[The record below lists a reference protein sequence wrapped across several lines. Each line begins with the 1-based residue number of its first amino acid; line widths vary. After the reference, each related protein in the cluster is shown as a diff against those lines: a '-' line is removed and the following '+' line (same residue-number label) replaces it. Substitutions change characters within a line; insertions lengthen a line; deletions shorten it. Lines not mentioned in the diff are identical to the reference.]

1 MRADIKQVPT
11 RARILV
17 VDDDPA
23 IREYETVL
31 LSELGHEVLTAADGA
46 QAVEL
51 ALAKQPHLVLLDIMM
66 PELSGIEVCRR
77 LRADPRTR
85 DIRVIVVS
93 AVDAKRALE
102 ESIIAGADDFLA
114 KPIHA
119 LELMVRV
126 RSMLRVRNIPDQA
139 QRLESYVKNLQAMR
153 CLVPAEEQE
162 TLLSNH
168 HGQEKA

>member
-1 MRADIKQVPT
+1 MDAAPT

-17 VDDDPA
+17 VDDEPA
-23 IREYETVL
+23 IREYVTSL
-31 LSELGHEVLTAADGA
+31 LSELGHEILVAADG
-46 QAVEL
+46 VEALRL
-51 ALAKQPHLVLLDIMM
+51 ARERQPHLVLLDIMM
-66 PELSGIEVCRR
+66 PELSGIEVCRQ

-85 DIRVIVVS
+85 EIRVIVVS

-126 RSMLRVRNIPDQA
+126 RSILRVRNIPDDEE
-139 QRLESYVKNLQAMR
+139 RLEAYVKNLQAMR
-153 CLVPAEEQE
+153 RVEHAE
-162 TLLSNH
+162 S
-168 HGQEKA
+168 

>member
-1 MRADIKQVPT
+1 MNDAPT

-17 VDDDPA
+17 ADDEPA
-23 IREYETVL
+23 IREYEASL
-31 LSELGHEVLTAADGA
+31 LSELGHEVLAAADGA
-46 QAVEL
+46 EALEL
-51 ALAKQPHLVLLDIMM
+51 ARTKQPHLILLDIMM
-66 PELSGIEVCRR
+66 PELSGIEVCRQ

-93 AVDAKRALE
+93 AVEAKRALE

-126 RSMLRVRNIPDQA
+126 RSILRVRNIPDEEE
-139 QRLESYVKNLQAMR
+139 RLEAYVKNLQAMR
-153 CLVPAEEQE
+153 RLEQTE
-162 TLLSNH
+162 NSERL
-168 HGQEKA
+168 

>member
-1 MRADIKQVPT
+1 MNEAPT
-11 RARILV
+11 RARILI
-17 VDDDPA
+17 VDDEPA
-23 IREYETVL
+23 IREYESAL
-31 LSELGHEVLTAADGA
+31 LSELGHEVLAAADGTEA
-46 QAVEL
+46 LEL
-51 ALAKQPHLVLLDIMM
+51 AVAKQPHLILLDIMM
-66 PELSGIEVCRR
+66 PELSGIEVCRQ

-126 RSMLRVRNIPDQA
+126 RSILRVRNILDEEE
-139 QRLESYVKNLQAMR
+139 RLEAYVKNLQAMR
-153 CLVPAEEQE
+153 CLEQVE
-162 TLLSNH
+162 N
-168 HGQEKA
+168 QESL

>member
-1 MRADIKQVPT
+1 MNDAPT

-17 VDDDPA
+17 VDDEPA
-23 IREYETVL
+23 IREYETTL
-31 LSELGHEVLTAADGA
+31 LSELGHEVLVAADGTEA
-46 QAVEL
+46 LEL
-51 ALAKQPHLVLLDIMM
+51 ARAKQPHLILLDIMM
-66 PELSGIEVCRR
+66 PELSGIEVCRQ
-77 LRADPRTR
+77 LRTDPRTR

-126 RSMLRVRNIPDQA
+126 RSILRVRNIPDEEE
-139 QRLESYVKNLQAMR
+139 RLEAYVKNLQAMR
-153 CLVPAEEQE
+153 RLEQAE
-162 TLLSNH
+162 N
-168 HGQEKA
+168 

>member
-1 MRADIKQVPT
+1 MPKPAV
-11 RARILV
+11 LV
-17 VDDDPA
+17 VDDEPA
-23 IREYETVL
+23 VREYQTAL

-46 QAVEL
+46 QALEL
-51 ALAKQPHLVLLDIMM
+51 ALEKQPHLVLLDIMM

-102 ESIIAGADDFLA
+102 ESVIAGADDFLA
-114 KPIHA
+114 KPINA

-126 RSMLRVRNIPDQA
+126 RSILRVRNIQDEKE
-139 QRLESYVKNLQAMR
+139 RLESYVKNLQAMR
-153 CLVPAEEQE
+153 CLEPVGEQE
-162 TLLSNH
+162 TLR
-168 HGQEKA
+168 

>member
-1 MRADIKQVPT
+1 MNDAPT

-17 VDDDPA
+17 VDDEPA
-23 IREYETVL
+23 IREYETTL
-31 LSELGHEVLTAADGA
+31 LSELGHEVLAAADGA
-46 QAVEL
+46 EALEL
-51 ALAKQPHLVLLDIMM
+51 ARVTRPHLVLLDIMM
-66 PELSGIEVCRR
+66 PELSGIEVCRQ
-77 LRADPRTR
+77 LRADPRTQ

-126 RSMLRVRNIPDQA
+126 RSILRVRNIPDEEE
-139 QRLESYVKNLQAMR
+139 RLEAYVKNLQAMR
-153 CLVPAEEQE
+153 RLEQAE
-162 TLLSNH
+162 N
-168 HGQEKA
+168 

>member
-1 MRADIKQVPT
+1 MNDAPT

-17 VDDDPA
+17 VDDEPA
-23 IREYETVL
+23 IREYETTL
-31 LSELGHEVLTAADGA
+31 LSELGHEVLVAADGA
-46 QAVEL
+46 EALEL
-51 ALAKQPHLVLLDIMM
+51 ARTKQPHLVLLDIMM
-66 PELSGIEVCRR
+66 PELSGIEVCRQ

-126 RSMLRVRNIPDQA
+126 RSILRVRNIPDEEE
-139 QRLESYVKNLQAMR
+139 RLEAYVKNLQAMR
-153 CLVPAEEQE
+153 RLEQVE
-162 TLLSNH
+162 N
-168 HGQEKA
+168 

>member
-1 MRADIKQVPT
+1 MNDAPT

-17 VDDDPA
+17 VDDEPA
-23 IREYETVL
+23 IREYETAL
-31 LSELGHEVLTAADGA
+31 LSELGHEVLVAADGA
-46 QAVEL
+46 EALEL
-51 ALAKQPHLVLLDIMM
+51 ARAQQPHLVLLDIMM
-66 PELSGIEVCRR
+66 PELSGIEVCRQ

-126 RSMLRVRNIPDQA
+126 RSILRVRNIPDEDE
-139 QRLESYVKNLQAMR
+139 RLEAYVKNLQAMR
-153 CLVPAEEQE
+153 RLEHVE
-162 TLLSNH
+162 N
-168 HGQEKA
+168 

>member
-1 MRADIKQVPT
+1 MDAAPT

-17 VDDDPA
+17 VDDEPA
-23 IREYETVL
+23 IREYVTTL
-31 LSELGHEVLTAADGA
+31 LSELGHEILAAADGA
-46 QAVEL
+46 EALQL
-51 ALAKQPHLVLLDIMM
+51 AREKQPHLVLLDIMM
-66 PELSGIEVCRR
+66 PELSGIEVCRQ

-85 DIRVIVVS
+85 EIRVIVVS

-126 RSMLRVRNIPDQA
+126 RSILRVRNIPDDGE
-139 QRLESYVKNLQAMR
+139 RLEAYVKNLQAMR
-153 CLVPAEEQE
+153 RVEHAE
-162 TLLSNH
+162 S
-168 HGQEKA
+168 

>member
-1 MRADIKQVPT
+1 MDEAPA

-17 VDDDPA
+17 VDDEAA
-23 IREYETVL
+23 IRDYETAL

-46 QAVEL
+46 EALRL
-51 ALAKQPHLVLLDIMM
+51 AREKQPHLILLDIMM
-66 PELSGIEVCRR
+66 PEISGIEVCLQ

-85 DIRVIVVS
+85 DVRVIVVS

-126 RSMLRVRNIPDQA
+126 RSILRVRNIPDEEE
-139 QRLESYVKNLQAMR
+139 RLEAYVKNLQAMR
-153 CLVPAEEQE
+153 RVEQAE
-162 TLLSNH
+162 T
-168 HGQEKA
+168 

>member
-1 MRADIKQVPT
+1 MDEAPA

-17 VDDDPA
+17 VDDEAA
-23 IREYETVL
+23 IRDYETAL

-46 QAVEL
+46 EALRL
-51 ALAKQPHLVLLDIMM
+51 AREKQPHLILLDIMM
-66 PELSGIEVCRR
+66 PEISGIEVCRQ

-85 DIRVIVVS
+85 AIRVIVVS

-126 RSMLRVRNIPDQA
+126 RSILRVRNIPDEEE
-139 QRLESYVKNLQAMR
+139 RLEAYVKNLQAMR
-153 CLVPAEEQE
+153 RVEQAE
-162 TLLSNH
+162 T
-168 HGQEKA
+168 

>member
-1 MRADIKQVPT
+1 MNAVPT

-17 VDDDPA
+17 VDDEAA
-23 IREYETVL
+23 IREYETSL

-46 QAVEL
+46 EALRL
-51 ALAKQPHLVLLDIMM
+51 ACERRPHLVLLDIMM
-66 PELSGIEVCRR
+66 PELSGIEVCRQ

-85 DIRVIVVS
+85 DTRIIMVS

-114 KPIHA
+114 KPVHA

-126 RSMLRVRNIPDQA
+126 RSILRVRNILDEEE
-139 QRLESYVKNLQAMR
+139 RLEAYVKNLQSMR
-153 CLVPAEEQE
+153 CLEPTV
-162 TLLSNH
+162 S
-168 HGQEKA
+168 

>member
-1 MRADIKQVPT
+1 MRNDMDEVPT

-17 VDDDPA
+17 VDDEAA
-23 IREYETVL
+23 IRDYETAL
-31 LSELGHEVLTAADGA
+31 LGELGHEVLTAADGA
-46 QAVEL
+46 EALRL
-51 ALAKQPHLVLLDIMM
+51 AHEKQPHLVLLDIMM
-66 PELSGIEVCRR
+66 PELSGIEVCRQ
-77 LRADPRTR
+77 LRADPRTQ

-126 RSMLRVRNIPDQA
+126 RSILRVRNIPDEEE
-139 QRLESYVKNLQAMR
+139 RLEAYVKSLQAMR
-153 CLVPAEEQE
+153 RVEQAE
-162 TLLSNH
+162 T
-168 HGQEKA
+168 

>member
-1 MRADIKQVPT
+1 MNAAPI

-17 VDDDPA
+17 VDDEVA
-23 IREYETVL
+23 IREYETSL

-46 QAVEL
+46 EALRL
-51 ALAKQPHLVLLDIMM
+51 ACERRPHLVLLDIMM
-66 PELSGIEVCRR
+66 PELSGIEVCRQ

-85 DIRVIVVS
+85 DTRIIMVS

-114 KPIHA
+114 KPVHA

-126 RSMLRVRNIPDQA
+126 RSILRVRNILDEEE
-139 QRLESYVKNLQAMR
+139 RLEAYVKNLQSMR
-153 CLVPAEEQE
+153 CLEPTV
-162 TLLSNH
+162 S
-168 HGQEKA
+168 

>member
-1 MRADIKQVPT
+1 MNAAPI

-17 VDDDPA
+17 VDDEAA
-23 IREYETVL
+23 IREYETSL
-31 LSELGHEVLTAADGA
+31 LSELGHEVLAAADGA
-46 QAVEL
+46 EALRL
-51 ALAKQPHLVLLDIMM
+51 ARERRPHLVLLDIMM
-66 PELSGIEVCRR
+66 PELSGIEVCRQ

-85 DIRVIVVS
+85 DVRIIMVS

-126 RSMLRVRNIPDQA
+126 RSILRVRNIPDDGE
-139 QRLESYVKNLQAMR
+139 RLEAYVKNLQAMR
-153 CLVPAEEQE
+153 RIEHAE
-162 TLLSNH
+162 S
-168 HGQEKA
+168 

>member
-1 MRADIKQVPT
+1 MDEVPT

-17 VDDDPA
+17 VDDEAA
-23 IREYETVL
+23 IRDYETAL

-46 QAVEL
+46 EALRL
-51 ALAKQPHLVLLDIMM
+51 AREKQPHLVLLDIMM
-66 PELSGIEVCRR
+66 PELSGIEVCRQ

-126 RSMLRVRNIPDQA
+126 RSILRVRNITDEEE
-139 QRLESYVKNLQAMR
+139 RLEAYVKNLQAMR
-153 CLVPAEEQE
+153 RVEQAE
-162 TLLSNH
+162 T
-168 HGQEKA
+168 

>member
-1 MRADIKQVPT
+1 MEATPT

-17 VDDDPA
+17 VDDEPA
-23 IREYETVL
+23 IREYVTTL
-31 LSELGHEVLTAADGA
+31 LSELGHEILAAADGA
-46 QAVEL
+46 EALRL
-51 ALAKQPHLVLLDIMM
+51 ARAKQPHLVLLDIMM
-66 PELSGIEVCRR
+66 PELSGIEVCRQ

-85 DIRVIVVS
+85 EIRVIVVS

-126 RSMLRVRNIPDQA
+126 RSILRVRNIPDDGE
-139 QRLESYVKNLQAMR
+139 RLEAYVKNLQAMR
-153 CLVPAEEQE
+153 RIEHVE
-162 TLLSNH
+162 S
-168 HGQEKA
+168 

>member
-1 MRADIKQVPT
+1 MNDAPT

-17 VDDDPA
+17 VDDESA
-23 IREYETVL
+23 IREYETAL
-31 LSELGHEVLTAADGA
+31 LSELGHEVLVAADGA
-46 QAVEL
+46 EALEL
-51 ALAKQPHLVLLDIMM
+51 ARTKQPHLVLLDIMM
-66 PELSGIEVCRR
+66 PELSGIEVCRQ

-126 RSMLRVRNIPDQA
+126 RSILRVRNIPDEEE
-139 QRLESYVKNLQAMR
+139 RLEAYVKNLQAMR
-153 CLVPAEEQE
+153 CLEQVE
-162 TLLSNH
+162 N
-168 HGQEKA
+168 

>member
-1 MRADIKQVPT
+1 MNDAPT

-17 VDDDPA
+17 VDDEPA
-23 IREYETVL
+23 IREYETAL
-31 LSELGHEVLTAADGA
+31 LSELGHEVLVAADGTEA
-46 QAVEL
+46 LEL
-51 ALAKQPHLVLLDIMM
+51 ARAQRPHLVLLDIMM
-66 PELSGIEVCRR
+66 PELSGIEVCRQ

-126 RSMLRVRNIPDQA
+126 RSILRVRNIPDEEE
-139 QRLESYVKNLQAMR
+139 RLEAYVKNLQAMR
-153 CLVPAEEQE
+153 RLEQAE
-162 TLLSNH
+162 N
-168 HGQEKA
+168 